1 MYLHLTEEEKK
12 KKIENIIESLKN
24 SIVIVEGK
32 KDKESLMNLGINAI
46 TISKALSI
54 KEKLTGKIVI
64 LTDLDKEGKNLAML
78 LEQKLKNEKNKI
90 DTETRVK
97 LLLLLETKYVENV
110 FKSYKKIFSNFEV
123 GIWQKFT

>member
-1 MYLHLTEEEKK
+1 MYLHLTEGEKK

-54 KEKLTGKIVI
+54 KEKLSGKIVI

-110 FKSYKKIFSNFEV
+110 FKSYKKIFSNF
-123 GIWQKFT
+123 